1 MRKTIS
7 ILSVSVLSVF
17 LFVTAVSAY
26 TVYRFVLEN
35 VGDTAEIEADNLS
48 GTIVLTAQVD
58 ETQDST
64 LGMSLSQKKLFGWDF
79 ISRCNKSIKNNDTV
93 TCTWTDRSKDRY
105 KGTLVWNSKA
115 SGETAKT
122 IEGDFWLK

>member
-26 TVYRFVLEN
+26 TVYGFVLEN

-48 GTIVLTAQVD
+48 GTVVLTAQVD

-64 LGMSLSQKKLFGWDF
+64 LGMSLSQKNCLDG
-79 ISRCNKSIKNNDTV
+79 ISFQDVIS
-93 TCTWTDRSKDRY
+93 
-105 KGTLVWNSKA
+105 L
-115 SGETAKT
+115 
-122 IEGDFWLK
+122 